1 MAPYGDDVQRYGNR
15 ISSRKHRRDKSEIS
29 CCLKYLIFGFNVIFW
44 LLGLSIMII
53 GVWAWTEKDI
63 FNNLSKLTNIALDP
77 AFVLIVI
84 GGITFI
90 IGFTGCVGALRENTC
105 LLAAKTEETFG
116 AEKTDYD
123 ADLVALMHMADET
136 KIWTDKIIH
145 KTEAVLEPNPTA
157 RVGEWFIDKN
167 SRLNVLDELSA
178 DLLAA
183 AAALGPVTPYGKVL
197 TKVSAV
203 EKELGTLQR
212 EFLASVDSSFVQPL
226 KKYLKAEMKQ
236 IIKERAA
243 LEGARLDLDAAK
255 KRAKKLESKNS
266 DDSEAVKDVETC
278 TAGYERQVEV
288 VRELLHQIPEA
299 HVAHAKAL
307 TAFVEA
313 QAALYAKGAKYMK
326 DLQKDLRSVTL
337 ELSYAIFLAILL
349 LLEMT
354 AGILGFIFKDW
365 IKAQAT
371 NGFQAFIVFYR
382 DDPDR
387 QNLIDWIQEQWLGC
401 CGIEGPKDWDMNI
414 YFNCSSVEVGSRE
427 ACGVPFSCC
436 KRQPNELIKNKQ
448 CGYDVRKPDY
458 QRDKSHVIY
467 EKGCLR
473 AGEEWIEANLVPVA
487 GVAVG
492 LAVLQDKHMRTKL
505 IYERGCLH
513 LLEEWVE
520 LNLVPLS
527 GAMLIIAFIQ
537 ILGICFA
544 QNLRADI
551 FAQKA
556 KWH

>member
-105 LLAAKTEETFG
+105 LLAA
-116 AEKTDYD
+116 
-123 ADLVALMHMADET
+123 
-136 KIWTDKIIH
+136 
-145 KTEAVLEPNPTA
+145 
-157 RVGEWFIDKN
+157 
-167 SRLNVLDELSA
+167 
-178 DLLAA
+178 
-183 AAALGPVTPYGKVL
+183 
-197 TKVSAV
+197 
-203 EKELGTLQR
+203 
-212 EFLASVDSSFVQPL
+212 
-226 KKYLKAEMKQ
+226 
-236 IIKERAA
+236 
-243 LEGARLDLDAAK
+243 
-255 KRAKKLESKNS
+255 
-266 DDSEAVKDVETC
+266 
-278 TAGYERQVEV
+278 
-288 VRELLHQIPEA
+288 
-299 HVAHAKAL
+299 
-307 TAFVEA
+307 
-313 QAALYAKGAKYMK
+313 
-326 DLQKDLRSVTL
+326 
-337 ELSYAIFLAILL
+337 YAIFLAILL

-458 QRDKSHVIY
+458 
-467 EKGCLR
+467 
-473 AGEEWIEANLVPVA
+473 
-487 GVAVG
+487 
-492 LAVLQDKHMRTKL
+492 DKHIRAKL

-527 GAMLIIAFIQ
+527 GAMLIVAFIQ